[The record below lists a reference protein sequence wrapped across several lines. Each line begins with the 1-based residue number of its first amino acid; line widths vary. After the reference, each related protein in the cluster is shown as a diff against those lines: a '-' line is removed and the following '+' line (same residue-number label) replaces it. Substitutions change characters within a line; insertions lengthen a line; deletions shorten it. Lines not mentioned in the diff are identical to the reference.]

1 MGTSF
6 DLQALGVS
14 GWGWLLFG
22 GILMLVLGG
31 VIVYY
36 PAAGVVSIVAFS
48 GSAFIIGGFLN
59 IYLAFLLKGVKGE
72 VNQVR
77 KTVGSV
83 TGSFK
88 KAV

>member
-1 MGTSF
+1 
-6 DLQALGVS
+6 
-14 GWGWLLFG
+14 
-22 GILMLVLGG
+22 

-36 PAAGVVSIVAFS
+36 PAAGVISIIAFS
-48 GSAFIIGGFLN
+48 GSAFILGGLMN

-72 VNQVR
+72 VNEIK

-83 TGSFK
+83 TRSFK